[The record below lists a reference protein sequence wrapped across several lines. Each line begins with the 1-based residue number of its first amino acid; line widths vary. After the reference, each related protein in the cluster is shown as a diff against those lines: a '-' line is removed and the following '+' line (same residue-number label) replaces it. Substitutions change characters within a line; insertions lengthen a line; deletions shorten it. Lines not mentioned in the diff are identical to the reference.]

1 MQTTDYGESIESM
14 TVRLRRESMEQF
26 YSRNPEAL
34 KILSELPKSELLYS
48 KLPQLYRTIE
58 RRLKDGEKEKHLQDN
73 AV

>member
-1 MQTTDYGESIESM
+1 MTDRGESRDAMLI
-14 TVRLRRESMEQF
+14 RLRRESMERF

-58 RRLKDGEKEKHLQDN
+58 RRLKDG
-73 AV
+73 